1 MTRLSIRS
9 SHRLLILP
17 FAILAA
23 ISGCAEPAQP
33 PASSANDSADRAA
46 AIAQDSAPTIRQGP
60 FRVTCYKDE
69 SVVFEHGTIYRV
81 FRPDGEDAGWSYET
95 GDGLKYRG
103 RIGENV
109 NCVWQ

>member
-1 MTRLSIRS
+1 MIRS
-9 SHRLLILP
+9 SHRPLLLSL
-17 FAILAA
+17 AVMAA

-33 PASSANDSADRAA
+33 LAA
-46 AIAQDSAPTIRQGP
+46 AGSDAANRTAAVAQDGERTIRQGP

-81 FRPDGEDAGWSYET
+81 YRPQGEDAGWSYET